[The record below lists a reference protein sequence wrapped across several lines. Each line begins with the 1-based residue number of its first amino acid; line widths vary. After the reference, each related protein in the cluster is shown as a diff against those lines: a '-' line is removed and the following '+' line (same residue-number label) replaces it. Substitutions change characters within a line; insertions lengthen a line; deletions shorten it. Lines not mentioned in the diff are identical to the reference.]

1 MALILREAVEVAGRT
16 AALVSP
22 DRLLARRVAIRLEA
36 WGIRVDDSAGRP
48 FAKTVPGAFLT
59 LVIGAA
65 VSDFAPAE
73 TMALL
78 RHPLCRIGFQAFDI
92 RRYARA
98 LEISAFR
105 APYLG
110 RGLEGIATALD
121 NAERDRAVRQQAS
134 CIGLRSGFGKRTATA
149 PANSVARLAAA
160 FDPLIETLR
169 RRRQRYAF
177 ERSHGRTRQQPK
189 LWPFF
194 PRVKLQRQTRKIR
207 FGKARP
213 EKPRRVSSASF

>member
-1 MALILREAVEVAGRT
+1 MALILREAVETPGRT

-121 NAERDRAVRQQAS
+121 NAERDRAGGKQAFAS
-134 CIGLRSGFGKRTATA
+134 GCEAALERGLRRRPRTGRAPRGGLRSA
-149 PANSVARLAAA
+149 V
-160 FDPLIETLR
+160 ETLR
-169 RRRQRYAF
+169 RRRQRCAF
-177 ERSHGRTRQQPK
+177 GVRTGARGNSRSFGR
-189 LWPFF
+189 
-194 PRVKLQRQTRKIR
+194 
-207 FGKARP
+207 
-213 EKPRRVSSASF
+213 SSGE

>member
-1 MALILREAVEVAGRT
+1 MALILREAVEVPGRT

-121 NAERDRAVRQQAS
+121 NAERDRAGGNKPMHRAA
-134 CIGLRSGFGKRTATA
+134 KRLWKEDCDGAREL
-149 PANSVARLAAA
+149 VARLAAA
-160 FDPLIETLR
+160 FDPLTKL
-169 RRRQRYAF
+169 YAASGTDALSGVRAGARGDS
-177 ERSHGRTRQQPK
+177 RSFGR
-189 LWPFF
+189 
-194 PRVKLQRQTRKIR
+194 
-207 FGKARP
+207 
-213 EKPRRVSSASF
+213 SSRE

>member
-1 MALILREAVEVAGRT
+1 M
-16 AALVSP
+16 
-22 DRLLARRVAIRLEA
+22 
-36 WGIRVDDSAGRP
+36 
-48 FAKTVPGAFLT
+48 PGAFLT

-121 NAERDRAVRQQAS
+121 NAERDRAGGNKPLHRAA
-134 CIGLRSGFGKRTATA
+134 KRLWKEDCDGAREL
-149 PANSVARLAAA
+149 VARLAAA

-169 RRRQRYAF
+169 RRRQRCAF
-177 ERSHGRTRQQPK
+177 GVRTGARGNSRSFGR
-189 LWPFF
+189 
-194 PRVKLQRQTRKIR
+194 
-207 FGKARP
+207 
-213 EKPRRVSSASF
+213 SSGE